1 MGKLKAS
8 LPDYPTIEYIYDE
21 PAPIK
26 YWAWASYLLTFKN
39 LKDDVTDLD

>member
-1 MGKLKAS
+1 MGKLKAT

-21 PAPIK
+21 PMPINFC
-26 YWAWASYLLTFKN
+26 AWASYLSTFKN